1 MTQQNWFGF
10 FYNFFWCFRQLY
22 WNFFPRHF
30 TLLYY
35 LDSNHWS
42 IQFSNKQS
50 IYRKV
55 ASSRPVY
62 YSIFDYFWGA
72 TNQDVLLTETCYY
85 CYVQKSMKCW
95 VHKRL
100 HEFSSIFVDL
110 PWLALFLKTPF
121 KNVLKSFDRALL
133 LSCKCIF
140 ISKIWKN
147 SWGSYILVEKVD
159 DFGISYALIIWL
171 ISGHSNSNTSRLV
184 ARLG

>member
-1 MTQQNWFGF
+1 MPSFRNILLGMTSSQNVL
-10 FYNFFWCFRQLY
+10 FR
-22 WNFFPRHF
+22 NI
-30 TLLYY
+30 
-35 LDSNHWS
+35 S
-42 IQFSNKQS
+42 
-50 IYRKV
+50 YRKV

-147 SWGSYILVEKVD
+147 SWGSYILVGKVIY
-159 DFGISYALIIWL
+159 FSYQNV
-171 ISGHSNSNTSRLV
+171 GFSRIPIRFFFNFYL
-184 ARLG
+184 